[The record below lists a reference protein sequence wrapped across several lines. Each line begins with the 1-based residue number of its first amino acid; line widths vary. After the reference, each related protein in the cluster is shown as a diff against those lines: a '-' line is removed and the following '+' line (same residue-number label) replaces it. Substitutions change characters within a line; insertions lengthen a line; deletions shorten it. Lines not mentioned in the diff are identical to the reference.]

1 MQTETKADSLDFC
14 SECGSSL
21 KHEIERDALG
31 DRMKRF
37 ETVTKIALP
46 RRTYTLMRIDGRA
59 FHTFT
64 RGLTRPYDLSLINA
78 MDATAVALCEQIAG
92 AQFAYVQSD
101 EISIVAVDFLGLDTQ
116 PWFEGYVQKWAS
128 VGASIA
134 TAAFNYEIARQYFA
148 RLYDTDNVSL
158 LAHQPLSAKKP
169 LAVFDARVFTIP
181 DFVEVENYFVWRQK
195 DAIRN
200 SVSMLAQHYAS
211 HKQLHGKNQSAQHEV
226 IHAAGDNWA
235 NHPNGF
241 KNGRVIRKSGVQ
253 EWGKELGQQPSPENF
268 KVGNWFV
275 DDNTPVFTQNREYL
289 RSLVPIPWDNDVIV
303 RKAAAAE

>member
-1 MQTETKADSLDFC
+1 MNMPNKPKADS
-14 SECGSSL
+14 
-21 KHEIERDALG
+21 LG
-31 DRMKRF
+31 DRMKRY
-37 ETVTKIALP
+37 ESVSRYTLP
-46 RRTYTLMRIDGRA
+46 RRTYTLIRVDGRA

-64 RGLTRPYDLSLINA
+64 KGLIRPYDSNLMDA
-78 MDATAVALCEQIAG
+78 MDTAAIRLCEEVAG
-92 AQFAYVQSD
+92 AKFAFVQSD
-101 EISIVAVDFLGLDTQ
+101 EISLLATDFTDIKTE
-116 PWFEGYVQKWAS
+116 PWFDGVVQKC
-128 VGASIA
+128 ASITA
-134 TAAFNYEIARQYFA
+134 SIVTAAFNYEIAKQYFS
-148 RLYDTDNVSL
+148 RLHDSNDPALPHHL
-158 LAHQPLSAKKP
+158 LSKKTP
-169 LAVFDARVFTIP
+169 VATFDSRVFQVP